1 MNCALILN
9 FKNMSGKIHFSET
22 EVWKDVVLKT
32 YSLKHQ
38 KITIQGQVFQF
49 IGNGKLWS
57 NSPYITSG
65 GHFSFKNEIAKKDI
79 IINEPILIKS
89 SSEIKFNSDLKPIL
103 VKDYFTYILDL
114 SGGKEEIWSKKLS
127 TKSRNQVRKSEKFR
141 YTKKI
146 GGLELLEDYYQLIS
160 TAWRDLGTP
169 THSKDFYKNII
180 KECDGNKGIQA
191 CFIVLYDG
199 DLPVSGACLIFDA
212 DTIYHPY
219 AATLKVY
226 NKYSLNNALYWN
238 IILFAL
244 EKNLIF
250 FDIGRSRKTQGTSKY
265 KLTWGAEE
273 QQLYYY
279 YLNKDSHNNDEDGK
293 FIHFL
298 INMWK
303 KLPLKIANFLGPKLI
318 YKVLK

>member
-1 MNCALILN
+1 MLD
-9 FKNMSGKIHFSET
+9 KINFSEST
-22 EVWKDVVLKT
+22 IWKDVVLKT
-32 YSLKHQ
+32 YPLKH
-38 KITIQGQVFQF
+38 KEITIQGQVFQF

-65 GHFSFKNEIAKKDI
+65 GCFRFKNEIAKKDI
-79 IINEPILIKS
+79 SINEPILIKS
-89 SSEIKFNSDLKPIL
+89 SSEIKFYSDLKPIL
-103 VKDYFTYILDL
+103 VKDYFTYSLDL
-114 SGGKEEIWSKKLS
+114 SGGKEEIWSKKLT
-127 TKSRNQVRKSEKFR
+127 TKSRNQIRKSEKFS

-199 DLPVSGACLIFDA
+199 DLPVSGSCLIFDS

-219 AATLKVY
+219 AATLKEY

-244 EKNLIF
+244 EKKLNY
-250 FDIGRSRKTQGTSKY
+250 FDMGRSRKTQGTSKY
-265 KLTWGAEE
+265 KLSWGAEE

-279 YLNKDSHNNDEDGK
+279 YLNKDTHTNDEDGRL
-293 FIHFL
+293 IHFL
-298 INMWK
+298 IEMWK